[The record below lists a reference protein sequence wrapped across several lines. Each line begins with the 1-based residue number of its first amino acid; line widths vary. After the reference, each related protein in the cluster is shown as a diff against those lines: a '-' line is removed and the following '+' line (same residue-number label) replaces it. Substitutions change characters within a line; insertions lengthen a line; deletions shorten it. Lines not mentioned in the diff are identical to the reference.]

1 MFPALDISTSGLVAQ
16 RVRLDAISGNL
27 ANLSSMQRNANGE
40 MEPYQARYAVF
51 ETDSQIQTKD
61 GAVGVKV
68 ASIETER
75 VEPNYRWQPEHPFAI
90 KDGPKKGYVAYPQ
103 VNMTAEFVDAL
114 VATRAYEANLGVMEL
129 SKNMAQQSLRIL
141 G

>member
-1 MFPALDISTSGLVAQ
+1 MFPALDISTSALVAQ

-27 ANLSSMQRNANGE
+27 ANLSSMQRNEKGE
-40 MEPYQARYAVF
+40 MQPYQARYVVF
-51 ETDSQIQTKD
+51 QTDDQIQTAD

-68 ASIETER
+68 ASIETEH

-90 KDGPKKGYVAYPQ
+90 QDGPKKGYVAYPQ
-103 VNMTAEFVDAL
+103 VNMTAEMVDAL